1 MKVRVSN
8 PEYARKGVWFFEQP
22 EFFDYEGEEIR
33 VKWASPDELALT
45 TGDPEFPFRIIQ
57 RRKIIS
63 IDGVAVK
70 KAETK
75 VVTRVIKGSKG
86 NEYVVTGSNGKW
98 HCTCPG
104 FQFRHSCKHTA
115 EAVQA

>member
-45 TGDPEFPFRIIQ
+45 TGNPEFPFRIIQ

-70 KAETK
+70 KTETK